1 MSPADQRRQTG
12 TRCAFVASSC
22 PREYSIGLSK
32 RAAAPFMTLPGSRIY
47 RERIHKF
54 TSFQSAEVGP
64 NVGGDY
70 SVLVTRTDG
79 RRAISRDLDA
89 ANDAHAALQIEESYA
104 QAVYAT
110 LGEGNVPV
118 FCSRETW
125 KAWWEEN
132 AGGKVVKSEQSGDF
146 VTEVIFTGFPSE
158 RDGSRK
164 FWTGRRSQHEDRRAL
179 LARKLHYPRGS
190 GCVSGI
196 DQRTKLGEV
205 TVG

>member
-1 MSPADQRRQTG
+1 
-12 TRCAFVASSC
+12 
-22 PREYSIGLSK
+22 
-32 RAAAPFMTLPGSRIY
+32 MTLPEAEFIAN
-47 RERIHKF
+47 EFNKF
-54 TSFQSAEVGP
+54 TSVQSAEVVP

-125 KAWWEEN
+125 KAWWEAN
-132 AGGKVVKSEQSGDF
+132 PGGKVVKSEQSGGF
-146 VTEVIFTGFPSE
+146 VTEITFTGFSSE
-158 RDGSRK
+158 RAGPLK
-164 FWTGRRSQHEDRRAL
+164 FWTVDSHNTQTRMCYSLGSFTTLEEAVAFLESTKRPSSQ
-179 LARKLHYPRGS
+179 
-190 GCVSGI
+190 
-196 DQRTKLGEV
+196 
-205 TVG
+205 